1 MADPAVPKFTGL
13 RVLIIDDSKTIR
25 KSAEVLLR
33 KEGCEV
39 FTAVDGFAALP
50 LLPEIRPQVIFVDI
64 IMPRLDGYQTC
75 AILKDSDQ
83 FRGVPV
89 VMLSSKDGS
98 FDRAK
103 GNIVGAAHYLTK
115 PFTRQ
120 DIATVLEEVAGN
132 IQAQVVAQQK
142 SSSEQPSSG
151 QFQTGGRP
159 DEIMDTA

>member
-1 MADPAVPKFTGL
+1 MTEPEQSPFRGL

-25 KSAEVLLR
+25 KSAEMLLR

-39 FTAVDGFAALP
+39 FTAEDGFAALP
-50 LLPEIRPQVIFVDI
+50 MLAEIQPQVIFVDI

-75 AILKDSDQ
+75 ALLKDSDQ
-83 FRGVPV
+83 FRGIPV

-103 GNIVGAAHYLTK
+103 GSILGAARYLTK

-120 DIATVLEEVAGN
+120 DIANVLAEIAASIQPAG
-132 IQAQVVAQQK
+132 K
-142 SSSEQPSSG
+142 SA
-151 QFQTGGRP
+151 P
-159 DEIMDTA
+159 DPQDATAITLAV

>member
-1 MADPAVPKFTGL
+1 MDTLPFSGL

-39 FTAVDGFAALP
+39 FTAEDGFAALTILGDVNP
-50 LLPEIRPQVIFVDI
+50 DVIFIDI

-75 AILKDSDQ
+75 AILRDSDMY
-83 FRGVPV
+83 RPIPI

-98 FDRAK
+98 FDRVR
-103 GNIVGAAHYLTK
+103 GSVFGATHYLTK

-120 DIATVLEEVAGN
+120 DISQVLQEIRQTKEHA
-132 IQAQVVAQQK
+132 
-142 SSSEQPSSG
+142 EQH
-151 QFQTGGRP
+151 QTAALLAP
-159 DEIMDTA
+159 

>member
-1 MADPAVPKFTGL
+1 MDTLPFSGL

-39 FTAVDGFAALP
+39 FTAEDGFAALSILGDVNP
-50 LLPEIRPQVIFVDI
+50 DVIFVDI

-75 AILKDSDQ
+75 AMYRPI
-83 FRGVPV
+83 PI

-98 FDRAK
+98 FDRVR
-103 GNIVGAAHYLTK
+103 GSVFGATHYLTK

-120 DIATVLEEVAGN
+120 DISQVLQEIRQTKE
-132 IQAQVVAQQK
+132 QADNSQTLITTT
-142 SSSEQPSSG
+142 SSN
-151 QFQTGGRP
+151 
-159 DEIMDTA
+159 

>member
-1 MADPAVPKFTGL
+1 MTEPEQSPFRGL

-25 KSAEVLLR
+25 KSAEMLLR

-39 FTAVDGFAALP
+39 FTAEDGFAALP
-50 LLPEIRPQVIFVDI
+50 MLAEILPQIIFVDI

-75 AILKDSDQ
+75 ALLKDSDQ
-83 FRGVPV
+83 FRGIPV

-103 GNIVGAAHYLTK
+103 GSILGAARYLTK

-120 DIATVLEEVAGN
+120 DIADVLAEISASL
-132 IQAQVVAQQK
+132 QAPDDGAP
-142 SSSEQPSSG
+142 SSEG
-151 QFQTGGRP
+151 AAATLTG
-159 DEIMDTA
+159 

>member
-1 MADPAVPKFTGL
+1 MTETGNSPTAGL

-39 FTAVDGFAALP
+39 YTAEDGFAALA
-50 LLPEIRPQVIFVDI
+50 LLAEINPQLIFVDI

-83 FRGVPV
+83 FRGIPV

-98 FDRAK
+98 FDRAR
-103 GNIVGAAHYLTK
+103 GSILGAARYLTK

-120 DIATVLEEVAGN
+120 DIAQVLADVARHIGADEARSEPTLVAGDPKD
-132 IQAQVVAQQK
+132 QAPEATLA
-142 SSSEQPSSG
+142 G
-151 QFQTGGRP
+151 
-159 DEIMDTA
+159 

>member
-1 MADPAVPKFTGL
+1 MAENDQAPFHGL

-25 KSAEVLLR
+25 KSAETLLR

-39 FTAVDGFAALP
+39 FTAEDGFAALP
-50 LLPEIRPQVIFVDI
+50 LLSEVRPQVIFVDI

-83 FRGVPV
+83 FRWIPV
-89 VMLSSKDGS
+89 IMLSSKDGS

-103 GNIVGAAHYLTK
+103 GNILGAAHYLTK

-120 DIATVLEEVAGN
+120 DISNVLKVIMAEIKANEALDAAKDIASN
-132 IQAQVVAQQK
+132 
-142 SSSEQPSSG
+142 QP
-151 QFQTGGRP
+151 
-159 DEIMDTA
+159 A

>member
-1 MADPAVPKFTGL
+1 MAEQDKSPFEGL

-25 KSAEVLLR
+25 KSAETLLR

-39 FTAVDGFAALP
+39 YTAEDGFAALP
-50 LLPEIRPQVIFVDI
+50 LLAEVKPQVIFVDI

-83 FRGVPV
+83 FRWVPV
-89 VMLSSKDGS
+89 IMLSSKDGS

-103 GNIVGAAHYLTK
+103 GSILGAAQYLTK

-120 DIATVLEEVAGN
+120 DISKALTDIMVQIKSNDANSEN
-132 IQAQVVAQQK
+132 ITTDDT
-142 SSSEQPSSG
+142 QP
-151 QFQTGGRP
+151 Q
-159 DEIMDTA
+159 

>member
-1 MADPAVPKFTGL
+1 MAEQDKTPFEGL

-25 KSAEVLLR
+25 KSAETLLR

-39 FTAVDGFAALP
+39 YTAEDGFAALP
-50 LLPEIRPQVIFVDI
+50 LLAEVKPQVIFVDI

-83 FRGVPV
+83 FRWVPV
-89 VMLSSKDGS
+89 IMLSSKDGS

-103 GNIVGAAHYLTK
+103 GSILGAAQYLTK

-120 DIATVLEEVAGN
+120 DISQALTDIMMQIKSNEANPGLATTDD
-132 IQAQVVAQQK
+132 
-142 SSSEQPSSG
+142 SQP
-151 QFQTGGRP
+151 Q
-159 DEIMDTA
+159 

>member
-1 MADPAVPKFTGL
+1 MTETENNPPSGL

-25 KSAEVLLR
+25 KSAERLLL

-39 FTAVDGFAALP
+39 FTAEDGFAALA
-50 LLPEIRPQVIFVDI
+50 LLSEIRPQLIFVDI

-83 FRGVPV
+83 FRGIPV

-103 GNIVGAAHYLTK
+103 GSILGAARYLTK

-120 DIATVLEEVAGN
+120 DIADVLAEMAMHIKAGDPDS
-132 IQAQVVAQQK
+132 ASAATL
-142 SSSEQPSSG
+142 SE
-151 QFQTGGRP
+151 
-159 DEIMDTA
+159 